1 MTGPLACGLEQ
12 KMDHVPEVRA
22 KSAGQ
27 KCDDWPQNPY
37 LKIALSDTTSQY
49 DSLHLFLH
57 ARSPREGGNAINR
70 TVQCEVVSLRAI
82 FRYGFWIESSE

>member
-1 MTGPLACGLEQ
+1 PILFSIGILLTGPLACGLEQ

-37 LKIALSDTTSQY
+37 LKIALSDTTSHCAVRFIAFIPSRQI
-49 DSLHLFLH
+49 
-57 ARSPREGGNAINR
+57 AA
-70 TVQCEVVSLRAI
+70 
-82 FRYGFWIESSE
+82 